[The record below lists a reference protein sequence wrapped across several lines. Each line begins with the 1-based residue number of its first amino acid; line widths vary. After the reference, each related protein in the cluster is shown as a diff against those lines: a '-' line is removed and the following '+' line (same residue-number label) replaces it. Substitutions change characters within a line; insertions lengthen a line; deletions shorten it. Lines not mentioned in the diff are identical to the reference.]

1 MIKLRNVSKIYPNGA
16 RALQNIN
23 LEIAKGEFVF
33 LVGSSGAGK
42 STLIKLLY
50 REETATRGQVLINN
64 TNLGRI
70 NNHLIPMIR
79 RNIGVVFQDFK
90 LLPQKTVFENVA
102 FALQVIGKD
111 RKNIK
116 ENTLNMLE
124 LVGLSNKVNVFPT
137 ELSGGEQQRV
147 CVARALVNSP
157 SLLIAD
163 EPTGNLDVDTAW
175 GIMNLLDKINKYG
188 TTIVMA
194 THALHI
200 VEQMNRRVIRVEG
213 GKITEDRVEEA
224 FHVGF

>member
-124 LVGLSNKVNVFPT
+124 LVGLSNKANVFPT

-200 VEQMNRRVIRVEG
+200 VEQMNRRVIRVEE

-224 FHVGF
+224 FRVGF

>member
-90 LLPQKTVFENVA
+90 LLPKKTVFENVA

-200 VEQMNRRVIRVEG
+200 VEQMNRRVIRVEE

-224 FHVGF
+224 FRVGF

>member
-16 RALQNIN
+16 RALINVN

-33 LVGSSGAGK
+33 LVGPSGAGK

-64 TNLGRI
+64 TNLVRL
-70 NNHLIPMIR
+70 NHKQIPNIR
-79 RNIGVVFQDFK
+79 RNIGVIFQDFK
-90 LLPQKTVFENVA
+90 LLPNKTVFENVA
-102 FALQVIGKD
+102 FALQVMAKD
-111 RKNIK
+111 KKEVR

-124 LVGLSNKVNVFPT
+124 LVGLSRKINAFPT

-147 CVARALVNSP
+147 CVARALVNRP
-157 SLLIAD
+157 SLLVAD
-163 EPTGNLDVDTAW
+163 EPTGNLDIDTAW
-175 GIMNLLDKINKYG
+175 GIMELLSRINQYG

-200 VEQMNRRVIRVEG
+200 VEQMNKRVVRVEG
-213 GKITEDRVEEA
+213 GKIIEDRTEEA
-224 FHVGF
+224 FHFGV

>member
-200 VEQMNRRVIRVEG
+200 VEQMNRRVIRVEE

-224 FHVGF
+224 FRVGF